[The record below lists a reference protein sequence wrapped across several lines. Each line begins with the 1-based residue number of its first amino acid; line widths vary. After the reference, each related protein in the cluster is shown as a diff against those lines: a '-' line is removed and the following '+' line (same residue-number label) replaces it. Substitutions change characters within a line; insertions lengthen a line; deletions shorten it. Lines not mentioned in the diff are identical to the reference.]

1 MESNLIP
8 QRRSARLAMAITI
21 VSFSI
26 FFITALISY
35 AVVWNISK
43 GAWHLGEGGG
53 LPWPVYV
60 ATGILLC
67 GSLAAAKLSTAER
80 AGKSSGVLQ
89 RGLLRLVLLGIA
101 FLLVQALAWMLLTAR
116 LLSPAA
122 KNMVAF
128 TFYMLTGLHALHV
141 IAGVLGT
148 LILWRVYGKNSHF
161 SVWIGPCAWYWH
173 FMDLSWLV
181 FLGVM
186 AVTM

>member
-1 MESNLIP
+1 MVTD
-8 QRRSARLAMAITI
+8 QAQHRSARMAMAITI

-26 FFITALISY
+26 FFITGLISY

-43 GAWHLGEGGG
+43 GAWRLGEGGG

-67 GSLAAAKLSTAER
+67 GSLIAAQLSAAER
-80 AGKSSGVLQ
+80 AGKSSEMLQ
-89 RGLLRLVLLGIA
+89 AGLLRLALLGIV
-101 FLLVQALAWMLLTAR
+101 FLMVQASAWMFLAVR

-122 KNMVAF
+122 KNMVSF

-148 LILWRVYGKNSHF
+148 LILWRSYGKHTHL

-173 FMDLSWLV
+173 FMDVSWLV